1 MKVTMKKNLNQSSK
15 KENRLQL
22 KKNQVNRIK
31 MPKHSQM
38 MILTM
43 MKKNMMKIKLK
54 IAVMMKM
61 IEVLWKMRNLMKA
74 EIQLSTISMTIH

>member
-1 MKVTMKKNLNQSSK
+1 MKKNLNQSSK